1 MSEETRKQIIKSIAL
16 GYNATQVA
24 EIYGFNID
32 IIGKLIVDNEKEI
45 DAVKRFVKEMEG

>member
-1 MSEETRKQIIKSIAL
+1 MSDETRKQIIKSIAY
-16 GYNATQVA
+16 GYTATEIA

-45 DAVKRFVKEMEG
+45 DAVKRFIKEMEG